1 MNESKTIDNIKGEAG
16 KNTGWL
22 LFMGI
27 VLIVLGTA
35 GLYMTGTLT
44 LVSVLYFG
52 FLVIAGG
59 VLMLFDAFRA
69 EGRKQKLWD
78 ILISLAYIAVGIIM
92 VSNPGKSAA
101 WFTLF
106 ISLFLLVSGLFRI
119 IVGFQLRNEVNGWLL
134 PVIGGAVSMLLAFMI
149 FSQWPV
155 SGLWVIGLFIAI
167 EMIMQGISMVT
178 IAMAAR
184 AALKNA

>member
-1 MNESKTIDNIKGEAG
+1 MNQNEVENATGDVR
-16 KNTGWL
+16 KNLGWL

-27 VLIVLGTA
+27 ALIVLGAA
-35 GLYMTGTLT
+35 GLYMTSALT
-44 LVSVLYFG
+44 LVSILYFG

-78 ILISLAYIAVGIIM
+78 ILISLAYIVVGIIM
-92 VSNPGKSAA
+92 VSNPGKSAV

-106 ISLFLLVSGLFRI
+106 ISTFLLVSGLFRI
-119 IVGFQLRNEVNGWLL
+119 IVGLQLRDEVNGWLL
-134 PVIGGAVSMLLAFMI
+134 TVIGGAVSMLLALVI

-184 AALKNA
+184 AVLKNA